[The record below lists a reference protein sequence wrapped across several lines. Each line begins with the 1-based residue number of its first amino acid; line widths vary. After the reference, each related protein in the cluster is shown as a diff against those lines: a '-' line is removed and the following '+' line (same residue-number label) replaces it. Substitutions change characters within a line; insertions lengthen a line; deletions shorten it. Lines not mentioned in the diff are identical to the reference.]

1 MKARLSDIAQ
11 HADVSE
17 ATVSRVLNG
26 KPGVADATRQAVL
39 TSLDVLGYDR
49 PSRLRRKSAG
59 LVGLVTPELTN
70 PIFPAFAQ
78 VIETALARSG
88 YTPVLCTQ
96 TPGGVHEDD
105 YVQMLLDRSVAGI
118 IYVSGLH
125 ANTTTDPNRYVT
137 LRDRGLPIVLVNG
150 YIDGV
155 DAPFISNDDVASMD
169 LSIGH
174 LVQLGH
180 TNIGLAVGPDRY
192 VPVIRKIAGFRN
204 AMMTMLGRDDVED
217 LIQRTMFT
225 VEGGA
230 AAASRLIDRGAT
242 AIVCGSDLMALGAI
256 RAARQRGLEVPARPV
271 RGGVR
276 RLDPHRVHR
285 PAADDGAAER
295 PGDGGGGRA
304 RAHRRDLGQPA
315 PRAEYVFR
323 PELVVR
329 GSTGA
334 APHAAP
340 AHGVVPVSPRCRRAA
355 RLARA
360 ARSRHASP
368 RTPDL
373 YGRSGRL
380 RPGPS
385 LDEQPQRGH
394 HVGDVVDPPG
404 RGRVTVADLDR
415 DVTGVRVQRLERAL
429 VGHVVTEVERRLRA
443 DAARARS
450 ISAEPLLAWPDG
462 QLHHL
467 LARA

>member
-26 KPGVADATRQAVL
+26 KPGVAEATRQAVL

-169 LSIGH
+169 LSIGPPGPARAH
-174 LVQLGH
+174 QHRAGRRAGPLRAGH
-180 TNIGLAVGPDRY
+180 PQDRRVPQRDDDDARARGRRGPHPAHDVHRRGWCRGRQPPDRQGCDGDRLWLGPDG
-192 VPVIRKIAGFRN
+192 A
-204 AMMTMLGRDDVED
+204 GRDPG
-217 LIQRTMFT
+217 RP
-225 VEGGA
+225 A
-230 AAASRLIDRGAT
+230 AWSRGA
-242 AIVCGSDLMALGAI
+242 
-256 RAARQRGLEVPARPV
+256 PRPV

-285 PAADDGAAER
+285 PAAHDRAAER
-295 PGDGGGGRA
+295 PGDGGGGGA
-304 RAHRRDLGQPA
+304 RAHRRDLGRACA
-315 PRAEYVFR
+315 PRGVRLPARAGR
-323 PELVVR
+323 PQLHRRRAARRADVR
-329 GSTGA
+329 RGGLR
-334 APHAAP
+334 PC
-340 AHGVVPVSPRCRRAA
+340 CRRAA
-355 RLARA
+355 RLAPQPGA
-360 ARSRHASP
+360 ARLAPHAGPCTAIRPSEAGSGP
-368 RTPDL
+368 RRT
-373 YGRSGRL
+373 
-380 RPGPS
+380 
-385 LDEQPQRGH
+385 
-394 HVGDVVDPPG
+394 
-404 RGRVTVADLDR
+404 
-415 DVTGVRVQRLERAL
+415 
-429 VGHVVTEVERRLRA
+429 
-443 DAARARS
+443 AA
-450 ISAEPLLAWPDG
+450 AWPPRPRRRRP
-462 QLHHL
+462 
-467 LARA
+467 ARPRPCHRRRP